1 MHIQQ
6 ISTVEVQGERASADL
21 PRRQA
26 TKVNCKILQKI
37 PSITKRYPWQKC
49 KESASADLPRRQATP
64 FTFCFAQYKKGTMGK
79 ETVEQLKHS
88 ADDPKLLGRLT
99 RKLVENLDILKLS
112 DSVAD
117 QLSER
122 IASNFKTSDLVDRL
136 LEKYHEEIQ
145 AAITEAIIQRL
156 FPVS

>member
-1 MHIQQ
+1 
-6 ISTVEVQGERASADL
+6 
-21 PRRQA
+21 
-26 TKVNCKILQKI
+26 
-37 PSITKRYPWQKC
+37 
-49 KESASADLPRRQATP
+49 
-64 FTFCFAQYKKGTMGK
+64 MGK
-79 ETVEQLKHS
+79 ESEEELKHG

-99 RKLVENLDILKLS
+99 RKLVENPDIHKLS

-145 AAITEAIIQRL
+145 AAITEAIVHRL
-156 FPVS
+156 FPVSYTKY

>member
-1 MHIQQ
+1 
-6 ISTVEVQGERASADL
+6 
-21 PRRQA
+21 
-26 TKVNCKILQKI
+26 
-37 PSITKRYPWQKC
+37 
-49 KESASADLPRRQATP
+49 
-64 FTFCFAQYKKGTMGK
+64 MGK

-122 IASNFKTSDLVDRL
+122 IASN
-136 LEKYHEEIQ
+136 
-145 AAITEAIIQRL
+145 QR
-156 FPVS
+156 FGGPPA

>member
-1 MHIQQ
+1 MA
-6 ISTVEVQGERASADL
+6 EVQGERASADL

-49 KESASADLPRRQATP
+49 KESASADLPRRQAIP
-64 FTFCFAQYKKGTMGK
+64 FAQYKKGTMGK
-79 ETVEQLKHS
+79 ESVEQLKHS
-88 ADDPKLLGRLT
+88 ANDPTLLGRLT
-99 RKLVENLDILKLS
+99 RKLVENLDIHKLS
-112 DSVAD
+112 DSVAE
-117 QLSER
+117 QISER

-145 AAITEAIIQRL
+145 AAITEAIIHRL
-156 FPVS
+156 FTVS

>member
-1 MHIQQ
+1 
-6 ISTVEVQGERASADL
+6 
-21 PRRQA
+21 
-26 TKVNCKILQKI
+26 
-37 PSITKRYPWQKC
+37 
-49 KESASADLPRRQATP
+49 
-64 FTFCFAQYKKGTMGK
+64 MGK

-117 QLSER
+117 QLGER

-136 LEKYHEEIQ
+136 LEKYHEEIE
-145 AAITEAIIQRL
+145 AAITEAIVHRL
-156 FPVS
+156 FPMSSKIY